1 MAVNVWQGVQQ
12 GQQLVDNLFRQ
23 RDQMRAGRALATGD
37 YGSAMRA
44 LGAGGD
50 VQGVRQIQADQ
61 VQAQQRQRA
70 TQEEDTARQVAFTRQ
85 ATAAL
90 RRAVTEGGDAL
101 ATYDSM
107 APAFQQIGATPE
119 QLQQYRQALAA
130 DPEGFLTNI
139 ERATAE
145 AERKLSFQK
154 AGDRLLV
161 FEDGSPDPVR
171 QFDAPARPK
180 YITVEGADGR
190 PQIVEV
196 GSGAPGVVFEGEA
209 PREEGPEVTTLSPQ
223 EVAAMGLQPGV
234 YQRKRDGAITPVSG
248 QGGDRLSAGQ
258 QRQVESYYQEIA
270 GLDNIDAELGRFD
283 SMIASGDLE
292 LSPVANTVGGVRNAI
307 GLSSENSRNLAEFR
321 STLERVRNDS
331 LRLNNGVQTE
341 GDAKRAWDELVSNI
355 NDPAVVRQ
363 QLRRIMSINQRARQ
377 FRQQRIDALEGG
389 GQRPDAQTGGG
400 QTRTRPQNRPPVQ
413 FNTTEAQNS
422 RWASTPRTGR
432 LGTRDNP
439 SIINPGDVARSFNNV
454 PRGGFFITPDGELR
468 GPKP

>member
-12 GQQLVDNLFRQ
+12 GQQLIDNLFRQ
-23 RDQMRAGRALATGD
+23 RDQMQAGRALATGD
-37 YGSAMRA
+37 YGAAMRA

-50 VQGVRQIQADQ
+50 IQGVRQIQADQ

-70 TQEEDTARQVAFTRQ
+70 TQEEDTGRQIAFTRQ

-90 RRAVTEGGDAL
+90 RRAMVDGGDAL
-101 ATYDSM
+101 ALYDSM
-107 APAFQQIGATPE
+107 APALQQIGATPE
-119 QLQQYRQALAA
+119 QVQQYRQALASDA
-130 DPEGFLTNI
+130 EGFLTNI

-196 GSGAPGVVFEGEA
+196 GSGVPGVVFEGEA
-209 PREEGPEVTTLSPQ
+209 PREEGPEVTTLAPE
-223 EVAAMGLQPGV
+223 EVEAMGLQPGV
-234 YQRKRDGAITPVSG
+234 YQRRRDGTITPVSG

-292 LSPVANTVGGVRNAI
+292 LSPVANTVGGVRNALGI
-307 GLSSENSRNLAEFR
+307 SSENSRNLAEFR

-331 LRLNNGVQTE
+331 LRLNKGVQTE
-341 GDAKRAWDELVSNI
+341 GDAQRAWNELVSNI
-355 NDPAVVRQ
+355 NDPAVVRR

-389 GQRPDAQTGGG
+389 GQRPAAQTGRGP
-400 QTRTRPQNRPPVQ
+400 TRTRPQN
-413 FNTTEAQNS
+413 
-422 RWASTPRTGR
+422 
-432 LGTRDNP
+432 LGTRENP
-439 SIINPGDVARSFNNV
+439 YRLNPDSPRQSYNNI
-454 PRGGFFITPDGELR
+454 PRGQHYRAPDGSIR
-468 GPKP
+468 VKG